1 MKCHCAEYIDGVQI
15 PWDICDSGDSCETST
30 GVCYYNLRLKDDT
43 YLIQTYNCIEDIHD
57 VSSISITCK
66 LPPPDTQQVVGCCDE
81 PDFCNRDL
89 NLTLPS
95 GPSTEMPPT
104 QSPTATI
111 TPTSSD
117 SQDDSQG

>member
-15 PWDICDSGDSCETST
+15 PWNICDSDDSCETST
-30 GVCYYNLRLKDDT
+30 GVCYYLLRLNDDS

-57 VSSISITCK
+57 VSSIHITCK
-66 LPPPDTQQVVGCCDE
+66 LPLPDTQGVVGCCDE

-95 GPSTEMPPT
+95 EPSTEMPPT
-104 QSPTATI
+104 QSPTAT
-111 TPTSSD
+111 
-117 SQDDSQG
+117 DSQG